1 MSSKKNVKKS
11 IYGTFILFFV
21 IVSCVSI
28 FNYGFDQQFIIYFSL
43 LILSIILFYFLELKD
58 IIKKAKDNELN
69 ITVQPNNQ
77 LIIGLL
83 CVSIYL
89 NIIELDSGM
98 VKLLILFYGIICLVI
113 FFYNQ
118 YFIKNKY

>member
-1 MSSKKNVKKS
+1 MSSKKIVKKS
-11 IYGTFILFFV
+11 IYGTFILFSV
-21 IVSCVSI
+21 IISCVSI

-58 IIKKAKDNELN
+58 IIKEAKDNNLN

-77 LIIGLL
+77 LIVGLL
-83 CVSIYL
+83 CVSLYF

-98 VKLLILFYGIICLVI
+98 VKLLILFCGIIYLVM

-118 YFIKNKY
+118 FFIKK

>member
-58 IIKKAKDNELN
+58 IIKEAKDNNLN

-77 LIIGLL
+77 LIVGLL
-83 CVSIYL
+83 CVSLYF

-98 VKLLILFYGIICLVI
+98 VKLLILFCGIIYLVM

-118 YFIKNKY
+118 FFIKK

>member
-118 YFIKNKY
+118 FFIKNKY

>member
-43 LILSIILFYFLELKD
+43 LIFSIILFYFLELKD

-118 YFIKNKY
+118 FFIKNKY

>member
-11 IYGTFILFFV
+11 IYGTFILFFA

-69 ITVQPNNQ
+69 IIVQPNNQ

-98 VKLLILFYGIICLVI
+98 VKLLILFLGLYV
-113 FFYNQ
+113 
-118 YFIKNKY
+118 

>member
-1 MSSKKNVKKS
+1 MSSKKIVKKS
-11 IYGTFILFFV
+11 IYGTFILFSV
-21 IVSCVSI
+21 IISCVSI

-58 IIKKAKDNELN
+58 IIKEAKDNNLN

-77 LIIGLL
+77 LIVGLL
-83 CVSIYL
+83 CVSLYF

-98 VKLLILFYGIICLVI
+98 VKLLILFCGIICLVM

-118 YFIKNKY
+118 FFIKK